1 MRGHNQ
7 RFQTSRSRVPNAY
20 GGRKGDSN
28 GVHLSTRE
36 QVPAICDGSK
46 KSIKNIF
53 SNIFKICEISFPG
66 IHRDSF
72 IFACIVD
79 HCSIHKDIFP
89 PCLASRCH
97 LALYGTHSFRCK
109 IDHLRYVLEKP
120 THAGRPDFRVLKICG
135 KMLKIDVLGT
145 SIFSIFPQI
154 FSTLKSGRPAWVGF
168 SRSGL
173 WCTVNPL
180 DPEQK

>member
-72 IFACIVD
+72 IFACIVVYTRIFFLHASLPGVTL
-79 HCSIHKDIFP
+79 HCMGHIVFGAKS
-89 PCLASRCH
+89 
-97 LALYGTHSFRCK
+97 T
-109 IDHLRYVLEKP
+109 
-120 THAGRPDFRVLKICG
+120 ICG
-135 KMLKIDVLGT
+135 T
-145 SIFSIFPQI
+145 F
-154 FSTLKSGRPAWVGF
+154 LKSLPM
-168 SRSGL
+168 
-173 WCTVNPL
+173 L
-180 DPEQK
+180 DAGIPDAPEQRKTKKLFTH